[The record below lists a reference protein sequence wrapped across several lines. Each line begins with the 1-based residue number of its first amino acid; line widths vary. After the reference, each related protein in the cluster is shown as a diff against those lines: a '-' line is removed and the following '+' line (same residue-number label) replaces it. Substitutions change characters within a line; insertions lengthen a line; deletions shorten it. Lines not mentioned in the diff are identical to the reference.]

1 MTIFFLKD
9 ENSIVHL
16 SEKFKLFSHFSG
28 LKPNTTKCEIAGI
41 AVLKGVQVAVYGMKC
56 TDLRNEAIKILGVC
70 FSYNQKIKDDKIFNN
85 IISNIQGVLN
95 SWGMRN
101 FTLEG
106 RIVVFKTLAV
116 SKIVFLGQRV
126 RENTKI
132 FSLERQYSGN
142 KT

>member
-1 MTIFFLKD
+1 M
-9 ENSIVHL
+9 
-16 SEKFKLFSHFSG
+16 
-28 LKPNTTKCEIAGI
+28 
-41 AVLKGVQVAVYGMKC
+41 AVYGVKC
-56 TDLRNEAIKILGVC
+56 TDLRNEAIKILGAC

-126 RENTKI
+126 RENTK
-132 FSLERQYSGN
+132 FSSLERQYSGN